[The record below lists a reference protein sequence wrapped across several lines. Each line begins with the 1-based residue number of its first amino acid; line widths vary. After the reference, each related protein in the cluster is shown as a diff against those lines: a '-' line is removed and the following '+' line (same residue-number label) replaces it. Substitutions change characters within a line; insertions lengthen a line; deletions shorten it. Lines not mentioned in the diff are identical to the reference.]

1 MIALVLAAGFGTR
14 FRPET
19 LTRPKPLL
27 PLGGRPILFHVFDHL
42 LGEGADAFV
51 VNAHHLAEELRSAVG
66 ESYAGVPVAWS
77 VEEEILGTA
86 GGIRRAHERG
96 LLGSGPFLVANG
108 DVFTTLPLGRL
119 LAGRHEPG
127 VASALAV
134 LPNENPS
141 VDTPLWADAA
151 GRLVAVGGERPG
163 ADATGPWLFT
173 GLQAATPA
181 LVARIPAGFPR
192 AREGR
197 PRALRPRRGTARSR
211 SSRTRRSDGLSSTSA
226 RESAWRRLKLPS
238 PRRRAP
244 PPTPPA
250 DIRHH
255 LLIHFMDLPCHVK
268 IWIFAFAGVTR
279 TAAWRRLRFER

>member
-51 VNAHHLAEELRSAVG
+51 VNAHHLAEDLRRAVG

-86 GGIRRAHERG
+86 GGIRRAHARG
-96 LLGSGPFLVANG
+96 LLGSGSFLVANG
-108 DVFTTLPLGRL
+108 DAFTTLPLGRL
-119 LAGRHEPG
+119 LARRHEAD

-134 LPNENPS
+134 LPNGNPS
-141 VDTPLWADAA
+141 ADTPLWADAK

-163 ADATGPWLFT
+163 EDVTGPWLFT

-181 LVARIPAGFPR
+181 LAARIPPGFRELARDVLAPSVAAGDGAF
-192 AREGR
+192 
-197 PRALRPRRGTARSR
+197 ALVPYAP
-211 SSRTRRSDGLSSTSA
+211 SDGLFFDLGTRERLAAAEVAIAAAAA
-226 RESAWRRLKLPS
+226 RA
-238 PRRRAP
+238 RA
-244 PPTPPA
+244 A
-250 DIRHH
+250 H
-255 LLIHFMDLPCHVK
+255 
-268 IWIFAFAGVTR
+268 
-279 TAAWRRLRFER
+279 

>member
-42 LGEGADAFV
+42 LGEGADAFA
-51 VNAHHLAEELRSAVG
+51 VNAHHLAEELRGAVG

-96 LLGSGPFLVANG
+96 LLGRGAFLVANG

-134 LPNENPS
+134 LPNGNPS
-141 VDTPLWADAA
+141 VDMPLWADMT
-151 GRLVAVGGERPG
+151 GRLVAVGGERPRE
-163 ADATGPWLFT
+163 DATGPWLFT

-181 LVARIPAGFPR
+181 LVSRIPAGFAEL
-192 AREGR
+192 ARDVLA
-197 PRALRPRRGTARSR
+197 PSARSR
-211 SSRTRRSDGLSSTSA
+211 DGAFALVPYAPSDGLWFDLGTRERLAAAEAACATHDARATS
-226 RESAWRRLKLPS
+226 
-238 PRRRAP
+238 
-244 PPTPPA
+244 
-250 DIRHH
+250 D
-255 LLIHFMDLPCHVK
+255 
-268 IWIFAFAGVTR
+268 
-279 TAAWRRLRFER
+279 TASD